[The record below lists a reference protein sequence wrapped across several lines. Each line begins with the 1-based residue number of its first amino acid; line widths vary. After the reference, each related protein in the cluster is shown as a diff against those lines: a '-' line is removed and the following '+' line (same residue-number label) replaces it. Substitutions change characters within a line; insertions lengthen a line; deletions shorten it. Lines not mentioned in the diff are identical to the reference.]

1 MSILLR
7 IVGIIW
13 ALIGVVSIAPT
24 IILLNRLNLLP
35 DALLRRNAFTS
46 EILQDIL
53 KFVLVGLVVYGIG
66 AGIAKRNAA
75 AIAPAA
81 AAPAQIPKPSIE
93 ERLKQLENM
102 RAQGLIRPDEYE
114 ARRAAILREV

>member
-66 AGIAKRNAA
+66 AGIAKRSAA
-75 AIAPAA
+75 AIVPAA

-93 ERLKQLENM
+93 ERLKQLENCLLYTSPSP
-102 RAQGLIRPDEYE
+102 RD
-114 ARRAAILREV
+114 

>member
-1 MSILLR
+1 MSTLLR
-7 IVGIIW
+7 IVGVIW
-13 ALIGVVSIAPT
+13 ALIGAANIVSILGDSTNSIKAFA
-24 IILLNRLNLLP
+24 ILFNMVV
-35 DALLRRNAFTS
+35 
-46 EILQDIL
+46 
-53 KFVLVGLVVYGIG
+53 FVLLGLIVYGIG
-66 AGIAKRNAA
+66 AGIAKRTAA
-75 AIAPAA
+75 AIVPAA